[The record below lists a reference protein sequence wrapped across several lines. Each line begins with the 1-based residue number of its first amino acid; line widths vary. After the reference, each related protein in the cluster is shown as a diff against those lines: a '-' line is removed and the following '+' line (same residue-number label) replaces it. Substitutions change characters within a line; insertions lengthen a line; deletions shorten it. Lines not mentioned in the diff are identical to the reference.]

1 MLSQFFLFCSGVN
14 ATLLKRTPTDK
25 NKYEGIGATIFFT
38 GCFAAIAAG
47 FAIYSSFQ
55 SVFASLIFGLFWGL
69 LIFNLDRYIVMSL
82 KKKNES
88 TDWLRAIPRLTLA
101 VLIAFVISKPL
112 ELKLFESEIDAEL
125 VLMEQEVRKLQENA
139 LNSRF
144 DYQID
149 TLKSEIS
156 RLELQIK
163 ESRNTRD
170 KLSAIAIAE
179 ADGTGGSMKRNLGPI
194 YQAKLNEAQLAQVE
208 LDQLQAEIQ
217 PIIDGKRKD
226 IATVE
231 HIKTEKLAEL
241 KAASL
246 NGLAAQIDAL
256 GRLSSKSSTIWWT
269 SLFISLLFI
278 AIETA
283 PIFTKL
289 ISSRSPYDFHLNRH
303 EAIFENRSYFENLQI
318 QSSMSYEQ
326 QVSDYQ
332 LESTII
338 AERELIKA
346 SLQKELQSLKE
357 SPKSWQEYLR
367 GGRYF
372 GSINR

>member
-14 ATLLKRTPTDK
+14 TTLLKRTPTDI
-25 NKYEGIGATIFFT
+25 NKYEAIGATIFFT

-47 FAIYSSFQ
+47 FAIYSSFH
-55 SVFASLIFGLFWGL
+55 SVLAALFFGIFWGL

-88 TDWLRAIPRLTLA
+88 SDWFRAIPRLTLA

-139 LNSRF
+139 VNSRF

-156 RLELQIK
+156 QLEFQI
-163 ESRNTRD
+163 ERSRNIRD
-170 KLSAIAIAE
+170 KRSAIAIAE

-194 YQAKLNEAQLAQVE
+194 YQAKLNEAQLAQSE
-208 LDQLQAEIQ
+208 LDQLQAEIT
-217 PIIDGKRKD
+217 PIIDQKRKD
-226 IATVE
+226 IAKVE
-231 HIKTEKLAEL
+231 KIKMEKLAEL
-241 KAASL
+241 KAANL
-246 NGLAAQIDAL
+246 HGIAAQIDAL

-269 SLFISLLFI
+269 SLFITLLFI

-289 ISSRSPYDFHLNRH
+289 ISSRSPYDYRLNRH
-303 EAIFENRSYFENLQI
+303 EAVFEEHSFYIDLKRKTTMN
-318 QSSMSYEQ
+318 YEQ
-326 QVSDYQ
+326 QVSNYQ

-338 AERELIKA
+338 AERDLIK
-346 SLQKELQSLKE
+346 SSIENEIRSLKE
-357 SPKSWQEYLR
+357 TPKPWQEYLQ

-372 GSINR
+372 GSINS